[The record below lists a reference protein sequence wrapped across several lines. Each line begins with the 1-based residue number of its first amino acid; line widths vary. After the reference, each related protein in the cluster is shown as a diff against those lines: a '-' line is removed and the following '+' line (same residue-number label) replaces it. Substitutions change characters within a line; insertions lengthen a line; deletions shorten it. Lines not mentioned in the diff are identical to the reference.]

1 MLCGIS
7 IVLHTTHA
15 MWVFPALKT
24 TRSHLCVQFFIHFN
38 QLSFTLN
45 FEPFLSLDSQCG
57 TA

>member
-45 FEPFLSLDSQCG
+45 FEPFLSLDSQ
-57 TA
+57 